1 MTSPFK
7 TPQELSAYLGV
18 SLGFIYE
25 RTQRGAVD
33 VIPHIKM
40 GRLLRFD
47 VESEA
52 FKDWLRRRTIEGVI
66 GFPAR

>member
-1 MTSPFK
+1 MTSPFL
-7 TPQELSAYLGV
+7 TTEELSVYLGV

-25 RTQRGAVD
+25 RTQQGATD
-33 VIPHIKM
+33 TIPHIKM

-52 FKDWLRRRTIEGVI
+52 FKDWLRHRTKT
-66 GFPAR
+66 